1 MDQAGWKPEHLVLG
15 KKHTRSSLRWNS
27 FGGALR
33 RLLGTMA
40 VDETITT
47 QHQSEKA
54 LVLEEKKE
62 KGKAFATHFEIL
74 AGAPGQIA
82 PTNMSKEKAK
92 EKERAKMAKE
102 NEEILVLSISWQQL
116 QQRRNRQR
124 SRQQQLPKR

>member
-1 MDQAGWKPEHLVLG
+1 MLDI
-15 KKHTRSSLRWNS
+15 T
-27 FGGALR
+27 
-33 RLLGTMA
+33 A
-40 VDETITT
+40 VDETIII

-54 LVLEEKKE
+54 RVLEEEKVALEENKE
-62 KGKAFATHFEIL
+62 KASATNFEIL
-74 AGAPGQIA
+74 AGAPSQIA

-116 QQRRNRQR
+116 QQQRNRQR